1 MTCVAETT
9 SFAPAR
15 ALWDSLL
22 PRAAWRSVFLA
33 PEWQEAWWDEFGGE
47 GELRLIAVGPP
58 DAPLGLAPLRL
69 RAGDLSFLGDSDLF
83 DYHDFIAA
91 DPAFYPA
98 LFDCLEREDWRTMT
112 LESVPEESPT
122 LRLLPEAAV
131 ARGYGVEIEEEDV
144 APGVALPASW
154 DDYLASLR
162 KKDRHELRR
171 KLRRL
176 EAAGEV
182 RVRLAEPATIDGDF
196 AVFNEMM
203 AESREEKRE
212 FLSPERAAFF
222 RRMTRR
228 MQEAGHL
235 RLFLLEVDGDP
246 AAAVLAFDY
255 DGKRLLYNSGY
266 RRQYGDLAAGL
277 MLKALC
283 VKDAIAQGLAYFDL
297 LRGGEPYKY
306 RLGAADSRLFRIR
319 TTR

>member
-154 DDYLASLR
+154 DDTSPRSARKTGTNCAANCVGSRRRERSACASPSP
-162 KKDRHELRR
+162 RR
-171 KLRRL
+171 SIS
-176 EAAGEV
+176 
-182 RVRLAEPATIDGDF
+182 T
-196 AVFNEMM
+196 
-203 AESREEKRE
+203 
-212 FLSPERAAFF
+212 SPFS
-222 RRMTRR
+222 T
-228 MQEAGHL
+228 
-235 RLFLLEVDGDP
+235 
-246 AAAVLAFDY
+246 
-255 DGKRLLYNSGY
+255 K
-266 RRQYGDLAAGL
+266 
-277 MLKALC
+277 
-283 VKDAIAQGLAYFDL
+283 
-297 LRGGEPYKY
+297 
-306 RLGAADSRLFRIR
+306 
-319 TTR
+319 

>member
-15 ALWDSLL
+15 ALWESLL

-98 LFDCLEREDWRTMT
+98 LFDCLEREAWRTMT

-182 RVRLAEPATIDGDF
+182 RVRLAEPATIDLDF

-235 RLFLLEVDGDP
+235 RLFLLDVDGDP

-283 VKDAIAQGLAYFDL
+283 VKDAIAQGLAYFNL

-306 RLGAADSRLFRIR
+306 RLGAADARLFRIR